1 MTLTLIPELQFARC
15 MSNRYKNEEFT
26 RCVSCTRR
34 WAGDTCRFQG
44 IRYLMRDQDMQL
56 KGVSFAPTTNA
67 ENSSMKFSHQWN
79 RHFERE
85 HVQRSKVSGLF
96 KNMRP
101 LPTSHYPSVS

>member
-44 IRYLMRDQDMQL
+44 IRYLMRDENMQL
-56 KGVSFAPTTNA
+56 KGVSFAHPPDT
-67 ENSSMKFSHQWN
+67 ENPRMKFPLKWN
-79 RHFERE
+79 RNFERE
-85 HVQRSKVSGLF
+85 HVQRSKVSGQLLF
-96 KNMRP
+96 LDGTFADEP
-101 LPTSHYPSVS
+101 LS